1 MTASHRP
8 SEETLAAFAAG
19 TLDEGLA
26 LVVAAHLEVSPES
39 RRDLIEIEAVNG
51 ALLDMI
57 EPEAMDAD
65 GETLLRGLPTRITE
79 RAAPPVAPHDAEQRA
94 R

>member
-8 SEETLAAFAAG
+8 SRKTLAAFAAG

-57 EPEAMDAD
+57 EPEAMEAD
-65 GETLLRGLPTRITE
+65 GRD
-79 RAAPPVAPHDAEQRA
+79 AAARPAHADHRA
-94 R
+94 RRPGCRPA